1 MNIEIRYSNGSRE
14 TATVPE
20 DMEML
25 MFIVGGYPKAM
36 PYSGGRV
43 LVYSDQA
50 NRKKP
55 NIKYKGKQLY
65 GAIALM
71 KEEDYESITHG

>member
-1 MNIEIRYSNGSRE
+1 MNIEIRYSNGARE
-14 TATVPE
+14 SATVPE

-25 MFIVGGYPKAM
+25 MFIVGGYPRSI
-36 PYSGGRV
+36 PYSDGRV
-43 LVYSDQA
+43 LVYSEEA

-55 NIKYKGKQLY
+55 NVKYKGKQLY

-71 KEEDYESITHG
+71 RKEEYEDVIHG

>member
-1 MNIEIRYSNGSRE
+1 MNIEIRYSNGARE

-25 MFIVGGYPKAM
+25 MFIVGGHPRSM
-36 PYSGGRV
+36 PYSGGRI
-43 LVYSDQA
+43 LVYSEEA

-55 NIKYKGKQLY
+55 NVKYKGKQLY

-71 KEEDYESITHG
+71 KEEDYESIIHG